1 MLARLLLLVLGTA
14 CAYAV
19 YRVISGLRRNIAVAK
34 RSNLPYLVVPCNQLA
49 QHWLLLCHVYARI
62 IKLFPK
68 SWWDD
73 WLDLM
78 LPDSCYQL
86 DFQRFTR
93 HGDVLLFV
101 SPFSITVQVSNAE
114 AIRQITTQREK
125 FPKPWQMYTMLAIF
139 GDNIITTEGP
149 VWKAHRRATS
159 ATFNE
164 KNSALVFREIIV
176 QTNGLIDTWLGRRGV
191 RNNDSD
197 NDNDNSEP
205 LATISADITRL
216 TINVIGY
223 VGFGLRLL
231 WPGQSLPPDF
241 DAAAAKYTSLDVPD
255 GYTLSFVDTLME
267 VLDNI
272 LLLLLVPR
280 WLLRILPL
288 KKARIAAAAYEDYV
302 RYLDEMLNDKI
313 EAVRRGVH
321 AKEGMDIMG
330 ALAQGSFGG
339 SSGDVSG
346 GGGGGG
352 RRRRQQQ
359 KQQQQQQEEEEEEE
373 EEEEKDE
380 DTEDIIKA
388 PVLTRDEILGNAFIM
403 FVAGH
408 ETAANTLHFTLIN
421 LATNPAA
428 QRLLQGD
435 IDELVGDTEC
445 STWDYESLM
454 GPMTTSAL
462 GACMSET
469 LRIQP
474 PGPVIPKQVSPHS
487 DQVLNIEGRECILP
501 RGSLVTV
508 YALMAHEDPRH
519 WPYENSELRPGH
531 DDLRDYRPERWFE
544 TEAGPRHPSHG
555 GDGPRAGK
563 QESSSFEGIDEG
575 IDDGNDDGNDDGIDG
590 GMDGGFY
597 RSGRGNNDSKPF
609 FRPRRGAYLPFSEGP
624 RSCLGRRV
632 AQVEV
637 MTFLLVLFQRY
648 SVELAADEWASEA
661 EVRAMD
667 RRART
672 DVYRM
677 AQAAS
682 RRTLGQAR
690 TVITLGL
697 QGRTVPMRLVP
708 RGREKF
714 VNWMT

>member
-1 MLARLLLLVLGTA
+1 MLARMLLVLGTA

-19 YRVISGLRRNIAVAK
+19 CRVVTGLRRNIAVAR

-62 IKLFPK
+62 IKRFPK

-101 SPFSITVQVSNAE
+101 SPFSMTVQVSNAE
-114 AIRQITTQREK
+114 AIRQVTTQREK
-125 FPKPWQMYTMLAIF
+125 FPKPRQIYTMLAIF

-159 ATFNE
+159 ATFSE
-164 KNSALVFREIIV
+164 KNSALVFREVIV

-191 RNNDSD
+191 RNSDSD
-197 NDNDNSEP
+197 SDNDNSEP

-231 WPGQSLPPDF
+231 WPGQPLLPDF
-241 DAAAAKYTSLDVPD
+241 DAAAAKYTSMDVPD
-255 GYTLSFVDTLME
+255 GYALSFVDTLME

-288 KKARIAAAAYEDYV
+288 NKARIAAAAYEDCV
-302 RYLDEMLNDKI
+302 RYLDEMLNEKI

-352 RRRRQQQ
+352 GGGRRRQQQ
-359 KQQQQQQEEEEEEE
+359 QKQKQQQQQQQEEE
-373 EEEEKDE
+373 KD
-380 DTEDIIKA
+380 DDAEDIIKA

-408 ETAANTLHFTLIN
+408 ETAANTFHFTLIN

-428 QRLLQGD
+428 QRLLQRD
-435 IDELVGDTEC
+435 IDELVGGTEC
-445 STWDYESLM
+445 STWDYETLM

-462 GACMSET
+462 GACMNET

-474 PGPVIPKQVSPHS
+474 PGPAIPKQVSPHS

-501 RGSLVTV
+501 RGSFVTI
-508 YALMAHEDPRH
+508 YALMAHEDPRY

-555 GDGPRAGK
+555 GNGPRAEK
-563 QESSSFEGIDEG
+563 QGSSSSEGIDEG
-575 IDDGNDDGNDDGIDG
+575 IDD

-597 RSGRGNNDSKPF
+597 RSGRGNKDSKPF

-667 RRART
+667 RRARA

-708 RGREKF
+708 RGREQF